1 MDEQVMS
8 PAVSGAPR
16 ILLRLEGLTIL
27 IGCLCA
33 FWFGP
38 FHSLLGLAW
47 PWVVLIFFAPDLSM
61 LAYLAGPRIGA
72 AAYNLAHTLAMPA
85 LVLTAGVVV
94 IAMSLK
100 GSASGLVHFM
110 EVATAVA
117 VLWTAHIGFDRAL
130 GYGLK
135 YASGFGHT
143 HLGRIGRPKA

>member
-1 MDEQVMS
+1 MDERMMS

-27 IGCLCA
+27 VGCLCA

-47 PWVVLIFFAPDLSM
+47 PWAVLIFFAPDFSM

-72 AAYNLAHTLAMPA
+72 AVYNFAHTLALPA
-85 LVLTAGVVV
+85 LVLAAGIVV
-94 IAMSLK
+94 ISISLK
-100 GSASGLVHFM
+100 GPTEGMRFT

-130 GYGLK
+130 GYRLK
-135 YASGFGHT
+135 YASAFGDT
-143 HLGRIGRPKA
+143 HLGRIGRR

>member
-1 MDEQVMS
+1 MDEQMMS
-8 PAVSGAPR
+8 PAVAGAPR
-16 ILLRLEGLTIL
+16 VLLRLEGLTIL
-27 IGCLCA
+27 AGCLCA

-38 FHSLLGLAW
+38 FHSLLGPAC
-47 PWVVLIFFAPDLSM
+47 PWVVLIFFAPDLPK

-72 AAYNLAHTLAMPA
+72 AAYNLAHTVALPA
-85 LVLTAGVVV
+85 LVLSAGIVV

-100 GSASGLVHFM
+100 GVPSSLTHVM
-110 EVATAVA
+110 EVATSLA

-143 HLGRIGRPKA
+143 HLGRIGR